1 MPSSTSTTAPVPAR
15 SLRASAIAAALSLGC
30 SGETAPSTAP
40 EPTLRVLF
48 QGRAEGEIEPCG

>member
-1 MPSSTSTTAPVPAR
+1 MPAR
-15 SLRASAIAAALSLGC
+15 RAAPLSAAFSRASAFAAALSLGC
-30 SGETAPSTAP
+30 SGEVAPSTAP

>member
-1 MPSSTSTTAPVPAR
+1 MPSRR
-15 SLRASAIAAALSLGC
+15 SALRSAALSHASALAAALSLGC
-30 SGETAPSTAP
+30 AGEVAPSTAP